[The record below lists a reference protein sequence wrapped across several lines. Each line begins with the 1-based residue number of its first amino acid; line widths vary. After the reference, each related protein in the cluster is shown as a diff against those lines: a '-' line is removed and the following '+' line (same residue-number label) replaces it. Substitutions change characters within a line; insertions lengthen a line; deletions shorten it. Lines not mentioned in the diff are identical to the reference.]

1 MSFTYNKPTI
11 DFGTTAIENI
21 FIHDFMPM
29 ANGTHVKIYLT
40 AYLYS
45 QDPHLSKTVDN
56 HQLARHL
63 NLSIEDV
70 VAAWLYWEDRG
81 VITRTDLNAEDPNQF
96 NVVFNCLRQLY
107 LDNNYQPI
115 GQVKPSLGKV
125 STKTDKLVSALD
137 NPILNTMFK
146 HIDEMILRQLT
157 PNECNEILDWIFNY
171 KMDPDMI
178 ERAFELACHDKK
190 TRRLNY
196 VQGILR
202 KWYDMGIRNE
212 QSLESHL
219 ETQNQTFFFYK
230 KIYKTIGYGNKP
242 VSAGDKEIMDKW
254 MAQYAFEETFLL
266 YALKEATKRTS
277 NVNMNYLDVIVGE
290 LHTQGVTTIEAF
302 DKRYEDKSKER
313 ATAKNS
319 PTAKPANNRFHNF
332 QQDMS
337 KLTEDELEQI
347 IQRKE
352 KKRNALKTLTG
363 RD

>member
-45 QDPHLSKTVDN
+45 QDPLLSQTVDN
-56 HQLARHL
+56 AQLARHL
-63 NLSIEDV
+63 NLSLEDI
-70 VAAWLYWEDRG
+70 VAAWLYWEERG
-81 VITRTDLNAEDPNQF
+81 VILRTKINEDQPNQF

-107 LDNNYQPI
+107 LDNNYQAI
-115 GQVKPSLGKV
+115 GHVKPQAGKI
-125 STKTDKLVSALD
+125 SSKTDKLLSALD

-146 HIDEMILRQLT
+146 HIEEMIIRQLT
-157 PNECNEILDWIFNY
+157 PNECNEILDWIYNY

-202 KWYDMGIRNE
+202 KWYDAGIRTE
-212 QSLESHL
+212 KSLEDHL

-254 MAQYAFEETFLL
+254 VSSFAFDDAFLL
-266 YALKEATKRTS
+266 YVLKEATKRTS
-277 NVNMNYLDVIVGE
+277 NVNMNYLDAILTE
-290 LHTQGVTTIEAF
+290 LHTQGVRTIEVF
-302 DKRYEDKSKER
+302 DKRFEDKSKER
-313 ATAKNS
+313 PSQKGAAMVKAT
-319 PTAKPANNRFHNF
+319 NNRFHNF
-332 QQDMS
+332 EQDMS
-337 KLTEDELEQI
+337 KLSEDELEQI
-347 IQRKE
+347 IQRQA
-352 KKRNALKTLTG
+352 KKRSALKTLTG

>member
-1 MSFTYNKPTI
+1 
-11 DFGTTAIENI
+11 
-21 FIHDFMPM
+21 
-29 ANGTHVKIYLT
+29 
-40 AYLYS
+40 
-45 QDPHLSKTVDN
+45 
-56 HQLARHL
+56 
-63 NLSIEDV
+63 
-70 VAAWLYWEDRG
+70 
-81 VITRTDLNAEDPNQF
+81 
-96 NVVFNCLRQLY
+96 
-107 LDNNYQPI
+107 
-115 GQVKPSLGKV
+115 
-125 STKTDKLVSALD
+125 
-137 NPILNTMFK
+137 
-146 HIDEMILRQLT
+146 
-157 PNECNEILDWIFNY
+157 LDWIFNY

-254 MAQYAFEETFLL
+254 VALYAFEETFLL

-277 NVNMNYLDVIVGE
+277 NVNMNYLDAIMAE
-290 LHTQGVTTIEAF
+290 LHTQGVATIEAF
-302 DKRYEDKSKER
+302 DKRYEDKNKER
-313 ATAKNS
+313 TLTKGN
-319 PTAKPANNRFHNF
+319 PTVKPANNRFHNF